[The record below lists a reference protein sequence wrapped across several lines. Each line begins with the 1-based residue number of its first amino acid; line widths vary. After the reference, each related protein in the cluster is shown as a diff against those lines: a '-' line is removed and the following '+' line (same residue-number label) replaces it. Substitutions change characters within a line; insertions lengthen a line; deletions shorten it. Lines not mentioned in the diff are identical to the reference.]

1 MNELTNF
8 SLTLTQH
15 RRNKHF
21 TQKEV
26 AKHLGI
32 ERSTYAYYERCKTK
46 PSCEFVL
53 LISEIFEVD
62 YSILMDAIL
71 KDMNEGKKNT
81 VKSGSDIR

>member
-1 MNELTNF
+1 MNESTHF
-8 SLTLTQH
+8 SLTLVHH
-15 RRNKHF
+15 RRSKHF

-62 YSILMDAIL
+62 YSILMEAIL
-71 KDMNEGKKNT
+71 RDMNENSENT
-81 VKSGSDIR
+81 VKAVSDIQ